1 MWVIK
6 LAGLHYDTVS
16 IKKQAISLFHIL
28 GKKIKKDTLQTVQ
41 LEKEK
46 RKNMR
51 ANTINARVKQYRY

>member
-6 LAGLHYDTVS
+6 LAGLHSDTVS
-16 IKKQAISLFHIL
+16 INEQTISLFHIL
-28 GKKIKKDTLQTVQ
+28 GKKIKKETLQTVQ

-46 RKNMR
+46 RKNTR

>member
-16 IKKQAISLFHIL
+16 INKQTISLFHIL

-46 RKNMR
+46 GKNTR

>member
-1 MWVIK
+1 M
-6 LAGLHYDTVS
+6 HYDTVS
-16 IKKQAISLFHIL
+16 INKKTISLFHIL

-46 RKNMR
+46 GKNTR

>member
-16 IKKQAISLFHIL
+16 IKKQTISLFHIL

-51 ANTINARVKQYRY
+51 ASTINARVKQYRY